1 MGAHRLARH
10 PDLRHGALPSDRAR
24 AHCARTLHPVS
35 CWTVETRGGQ
45 LFVREK
51 WPEKKRPAGSTKAPG
66 NVIIVGG
73 RAAGSAAAEMLRRE
87 GYSGGVT
94 MIRADDAAP
103 YDRPNLS
110 KDFLAGNAN
119 EEWIPL
125 HSHMMLSSEQF
136 RNRYRRFEFTSLR
149 QRVTTNQYPVGAS
162 FRGSKPR
169 I

>member
-149 QRVTTNQYPVGAS
+149 QRVTTNRY
-162 FRGSKPR
+162 R
-169 I
+169 